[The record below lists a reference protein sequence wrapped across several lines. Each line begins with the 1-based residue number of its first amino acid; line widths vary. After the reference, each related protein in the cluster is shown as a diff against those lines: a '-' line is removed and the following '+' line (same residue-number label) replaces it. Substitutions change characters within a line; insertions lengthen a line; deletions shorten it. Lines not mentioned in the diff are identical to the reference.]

1 MKEQRR
7 HSTLGELLA
16 LPLEL
21 KYGQESSPEMFRSTC
36 YLPLPYK
43 TSVFT
48 YFDPAPPPFSPA
60 PLAYFPFLLLKP
72 NINSGQE
79 MP

>member
-1 MKEQRR
+1 M
-7 HSTLGELLA
+7 GELLA
-16 LPLEL
+16 LPLEF
-21 KYGQESSPEMFRSTC
+21 KYGQGSSPEMLRSTY
-36 YLPLPYK
+36 YLPLPSPHK
-43 TSVFT
+43 ASVFT
-48 YFDPAPPPFSPA
+48 YFDPTPPPFSPA